1 MIAYCLLTLL
11 NIVSLAVAFNNYWVV
26 DTGFFFFFFCAFSCH
41 VDRNNRLI
49 GYAW

>member
-26 DTGFFFFFFCAFSCH
+26 DTGFFSSSHCSCH

-49 GYAW
+49 GYSW

>member
-26 DTGFFFFFFCAFSCH
+26 GTGFFFFLNIFR
-41 VDRNNRLI
+41 VMLI
-49 GYAW
+49 GIID